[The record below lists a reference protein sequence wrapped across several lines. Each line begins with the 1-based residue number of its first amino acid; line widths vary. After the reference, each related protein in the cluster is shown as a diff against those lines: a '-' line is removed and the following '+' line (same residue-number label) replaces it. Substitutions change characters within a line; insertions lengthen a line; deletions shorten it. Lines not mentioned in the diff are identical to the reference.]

1 MDYTAKLVS
10 ILYMGIKH
18 RIKDLEEFRSF
29 ISMNLEDSLD
39 FVIEGDSL
47 IFLKEGESFFIVEI
61 SETEINFYPGESQE
75 ALMEE
80 PELVRDALLSFLV
93 QFKNYSI
100 IESAQDIAEGKD
112 FKNPVEP
119 NMDNKDA
126 ILSRYAYDEIGTEDE
141 DSWQHSGEDPSE
153 KNSYESEEEEESDS
167 DEWI

>member
-1 MDYTAKLVS
+1 MDYTTKLVS

-18 RIKDLEEFRSF
+18 RIKDLDEFRSYL
-29 ISMNLEDSLD
+29 SMNIADSLD
-39 FVIEGDSL
+39 FVIEGDAL

-61 SETEINFYPGESQE
+61 SDTEINFYPGESQE

-80 PELVRDALLSFLV
+80 PELVRDALLCFLV

-100 IESAQDIAEGKD
+100 IENAQDIVDGKE

-119 NMDNKDA
+119 NEDNRGAFLEEDFGYMKLEDTSA
-126 ILSRYAYDEIGTEDE
+126 DEESQEEGVLDSDKE
-141 DSWQHSGEDPSE
+141 DS
-153 KNSYESEEEEESDS
+153 EEESDS